1 MHLGIDIGGTN
12 VKGVLIKDDQIINMI
27 TRDTQRQDENW
38 HDSIAGVYRELTQ
51 MTAESIESI
60 GLSAPGVANEN
71 NRCIAFMPER
81 FKGLE
86 GFVWGELLGRD
97 VLVLNDAHAALWA
110 EAKWG
115 EGKDFNNIVMLTLG
129 TGIGGGLLIDGKLH
143 QGFMKRAGHLGH
155 VSINAYDHASSIAG
169 TPGSLEDAMGEIT
182 LAHRSKNRFQHTHA
196 LVKAYKEGDTWATY
210 VWLNAVRI
218 LSVSIVSFCNAFS
231 PDLVVLAGGITKAG
245 NDLLKPLN
253 DFLDIYEWRPGGKST
268 PIKIARYEDYAG
280 AIGAALYA
288 RDHLASL

>member
-1 MHLGIDIGGTN
+1 MQIGIDIGGTH
-12 VKGVLIKDDQIINMI
+12 VKGVLIGDDAIVTKI

-38 HDSIAGVYRELTQ
+38 HDSISGVYEELKQ
-51 MTAESIESI
+51 YAEQPIISV
-60 GLSAPGVANEN
+60 GLSAPGVANED

-86 GFVWGELLGRD
+86 GFIWGDFLGTS
-97 VLVLNDAHAALWA
+97 VKVLNDAHAALWA

-115 EGKDFNNIVMLTLG
+115 VGKGMQNVVMLTLG

-155 VSINAYDHASSIAG
+155 VSINANDTITSIAG
-169 TPGSLEDAMGEIT
+169 TPGSLEDAVGEIT
-182 LAHRSKNRFQHTHA
+182 LAHRSKNRFEHTHE
-196 LVKAYKEGDTWATY
+196 LVKAYQAGDTWATF
-210 VWLNAVRI
+210 VWLNSVRI

-231 PDLVVLAGGITKAG
+231 PDLVVLAGGVTKAG
-245 NDLLKPLN
+245 VDLLEPLQS
-253 DFLDIYEWRPGGKST
+253 FLDIYEWRPGGKST
-268 PIKIARYEDYAG
+268 PIKIAEYEDFAG

-288 RDHLASL
+288 RDHMDL

>member
-1 MHLGIDIGGTN
+1 MYIGIDIGGTN
-12 VKGVLIKDDQIINMI
+12 VKGVLIDEDRIVEKI
-27 TRDTQRQDENW
+27 TRDTQRNDENW
-38 HDSIAGVYRELTQ
+38 HDSIARVYEELNQLTE
-51 MTAESIESI
+51 ESIISV
-60 GLSAPGVANEN
+60 GLSAPGVANED

-86 GFVWGELLGRD
+86 GFVWGDFLGTE

-115 EGKDFNNIVMLTLG
+115 VGADAKNIVMLTLG
-129 TGIGGGLLIDGKLH
+129 TGIGGGLLLNGKLH

-155 VSINAYDHASSIAG
+155 VSINANDNVTSITG
-169 TPGSLEDAMGEIT
+169 TPGSLEDAMGEIS
-182 LAHRSKNRFQHTHA
+182 LPHRSQNRYQITQK
-196 LVKAYKEGDTWATY
+196 LVEQYKKGDTWATY
-210 VWLNAVRI
+210 VWLNSIRI

-231 PDLVVLAGGITKAG
+231 PDIVVLAGGITKAG
-245 NDLLKPLN
+245 EDLLNPLN
-253 DFLDIYEWRPGGKST
+253 QFLDIYEWRPGGKST

-288 RDHLASL
+288 RDHWDI

>member
-1 MHLGIDIGGTN
+1 LIGNDAVVT
-12 VKGVLIKDDQIINMI
+12 KI

-38 HDSIAGVYRELTQ
+38 HDSISGVYKELKQYATKPIV
-51 MTAESIESI
+51 SV
-60 GLSAPGVANEN
+60 GLSAPGVANED

-86 GFVWGELLGRD
+86 GFIWGDFLGTP
-97 VLVLNDAHAALWA
+97 VKVLNDAHAALWA

-115 EGKDFNNIVMLTLG
+115 VGKGLQNVVMFTLG

-155 VSINAYDHASSIAG
+155 VSINANDTITSIAG
-169 TPGSLEDAMGEIT
+169 TPGSLEDAVGEIT
-182 LAHRSKNRFQHTHA
+182 LPHRSSKRFDSTHE
-196 LVKAYKEGDTWATY
+196 LVKAYKAGDIWATY
-210 VWLNAVRI
+210 VWLNSIRM

-245 NDLLKPLN
+245 DDLLKPLQS
-253 DFLDIYEWRPGGKST
+253 FLDIYEWRPGGNPT
-268 PIKIARYEDYAG
+268 PIKIAEYEDFAG

-288 RDHLASL
+288 RDHMES